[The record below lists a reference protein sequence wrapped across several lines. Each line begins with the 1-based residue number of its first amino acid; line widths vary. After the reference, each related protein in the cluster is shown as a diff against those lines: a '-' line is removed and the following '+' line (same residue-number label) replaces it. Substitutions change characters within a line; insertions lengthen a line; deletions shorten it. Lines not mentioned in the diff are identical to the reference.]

1 MASTLPF
8 TWSSVTKGNKMTL
21 AQEEQRR
28 LEQQSPAQQQQQQHQ
43 QQQQP
48 RAKKN
53 DDYWVKKAVQYNHD
67 HGPIATPR
75 NVSARALE
83 FIELAI
89 VNHPEWQTNCLTIG
103 QLKEAFTVAYLAY
116 IEKQYGKSMYDFKQF
131 ERVYECPELDR
142 YENIQIWVAYKER
155 MEKEPWLNAFWIFAK
170 NVTFEKCLW
179 ALNVQS
185 KAFITY
191 EVLEEDYPADNYFH
205 DSEDEDVDEKNVNL
219 KPRAVHGIVRVDGN
233 SIDNKTTLTWLV
245 NLYNYRGTPHLDKR
259 KYNKR
264 ELSAAL

>member
-21 AQEEQRR
+21 VQEEQQR
-28 LEQQSPAQQQQQQHQ
+28 LEQQQQQQQ
-43 QQQQP
+43 QQ

-67 HGPIATPR
+67 HGPIPTPR

-103 QLKEAFTVAYLAY
+103 LLKEAFTAAYLAY

-185 KAFITY
+185 NTFITY
-191 EVLEEDYPADNYFH
+191 VLDKDAVEYELDF
-205 DSEDEDVDEKNVNL
+205 EL
-219 KPRAVHGIVRVDGN
+219 KPQAIHGIVRLDGN
-233 SIDNKTTLTWLV
+233 SQLTWLV
-245 NLYNYRGTPHLDKR
+245 NLYNYKSTPHLQKEKSTAIR
-259 KYNKR
+259 
-264 ELSAAL
+264 SAL